1 MKKLF
6 VTIVML
12 SVMIGCFSVSTN
24 AVNDSEIQVGA
35 KSAVLMDASTGQV
48 LYSFNENE
56 KLYPASVTKI
66 MPLLLFME
74 ALDNGKIALTDVVTA
89 SPTAASKGGSQ
100 IWLKEGEQMTVD
112 ELLRATAIA
121 SANDACTALGEHIAG
136 SEVGFVKMMN
146 DRAREL
152 GMVNTNFVN
161 CSGLD
166 DDTTEHLTTAYDI
179 ALMSKELLFHD
190 RIKTYT
196 TVWMDSL
203 RNGETQLVNT
213 NKLVRFYSGTTGL
226 KTGTTSKAGY
236 CLSASAER
244 DGLHLIAVVMGA
256 ENSTD
261 RFEGA
266 KAMLDWGFANFETVT
281 PQIDSSLF
289 SQVEVLKGVTESIR
303 PVITG
308 VVPLTLKAGEKS
320 KIKTE
325 ISLSENVEAPI
336 EKNQTLGT
344 VTLKID
350 DKEIARYNLVSDIF
364 VEKTNIGHIMVR
376 FLRSLA
382 KSA

>member
-1 MKKLF
+1 MKKLLS
-6 VTIVML
+6 VIVMS
-12 SVMIGCFSVSTN
+12 SVLMVCFSFGTP
-24 AVNDSEIQVGA
+24 AVNESEIEVRA
-35 KSAVLMDASTGQV
+35 KAAVLMDASTGQV

-74 ALDNGKIALTDVVTA
+74 ALDSGKIALTDTVTA

-146 DRAREL
+146 DRATEL

-179 ALMSKELLFHD
+179 ALMSKELLSHE

-203 RNGETQLVNT
+203 RNGATELVNT

-226 KTGTTSKAGY
+226 KTGTTTKAGY

-266 KAMLDWGFANFETVT
+266 KAMLNWGFANFETVT
-281 PQIDSSLF
+281 PQIDSSIF
-289 SQVEVLKGVTESIR
+289 GEIKVLRGVDESIK
-303 PVITG
+303 PIITG
-308 VVPLTLKAGEKS
+308 VKPLTLKSGEKAQM
-320 KIKTE
+320 KTE
-325 ISLSENVEAPI
+325 VELCENVQAPV

-344 VTLKID
+344 VTVKIGD
-350 DKEIARYNLVSDIF
+350 REIAKYNLVSEKF

-376 FLRSLA
+376 FLSSLA

>member
-1 MKKLF
+1 MKKLISF
-6 VTIVML
+6 FL
-12 SVMIGCFSVSTN
+12 SVLTLFWGLSVSTT
-24 AVNDSEIQVGA
+24 AVNESEIKVNA
-35 KSAVLMDASTGQV
+35 KAAVLMDASTGEV
-48 LYSFNENE
+48 LYSVGENE

-74 ALDNGKIALTDVVTA
+74 ALDSGKIALTDIVTA

-146 DRAREL
+146 DRAKEL
-152 GMVNTNFVN
+152 GMMNTNFVN

-179 ALMSKELLFHD
+179 ALMSKELLSHE

-226 KTGTTSKAGY
+226 KTGTTTKAGY

-256 ENSTD
+256 DNSTD
-261 RFEGA
+261 RFESA
-266 KAMLDWGFANFETVT
+266 KAMLNWGFANFETVT

-289 SQVEVLKGVTESIR
+289 GEVEIIRGVDETVK

-308 VVPLTLKAGEKS
+308 VKPITLKAGEKS
-320 KIKTE
+320 QLKTE
-325 ISLSENVEAPI
+325 INLSESAEAPI

-344 VTLKID
+344 VTLKIG
-350 DKEIARYNLVSDIF
+350 DKEIARYNLVSENF
-364 VEKTNIGHIMVR
+364 VEKTNIGHIIVR
-376 FLRSLA
+376 FLSSLA